1 MDDGCIKDVV
11 IKDETRRFI
20 YCSGCKS
27 WRPFVA
33 GMTECDYCGSALFT
47 SKQAGGK
54 RDLLPLLK
62 QIFIIVFG
70 VMLAVALGI
79 FMAVKEMGL
88 L

>member
-1 MDDGCIKDVV
+1 MGLL
-11 IKDETRRFI
+11 
-20 YCSGCKS
+20 YLL
-27 WRPFVA
+27 A
-33 GMTECDYCGSALFT
+33 